1 MAKNQK
7 QVAISEF
14 FEKNKHFLGFD
25 SLTRSLITAVKEAV
39 DNSLDA
45 CEEARILPE
54 IRVQITKIDD
64 KKNIVELKSE
74 DNGPGI
80 PQRSIEKVF
89 GQLLF
94 GSRFHAIRQSRGQQG
109 IGITGVVMYS
119 QLTTGRKT
127 HVRSKIATEASAAIV
142 DIGLDTRKNKATKS
156 NESREIWERPDGSFK
171 EHGLEVTTRMKAKY
185 QKGRQSVYQYLR
197 MTSIVNPHADIT
209 FIDPEGQT
217 HHQ

>member
-1 MAKNQK
+1 MVIRVAGIADKMAKNQK
-7 QVAISEF
+7 QIAISEF

-25 SLTRSLITAVKEAV
+25 SLQRSVITAVKEAV

-54 IRVQITKIDD
+54 IKVKISKIDS
-64 KKNIVELKSE
+64 KKDILELQTE

-80 PQRSIEKVF
+80 PQKSIEKVF

-119 QLTTGRKT
+119 QLTTGKPT
-127 HVRSKIATEASAAIV
+127 HVKSKIATESTAAVV

-156 NESREIWERPDGSFK
+156 NSGREIWELEDGEMK
-171 EHGLEVTTRMKAKY
+171 KHGLEVTTRMKAKY
-185 QKGRQSVYQYLR
+185 QKGRQSVWQYLL
-197 MTSIVNPHADIT
+197 
-209 FIDPEGQT
+209 
-217 HHQ
+217 

>member
-1 MAKNQK
+1 MVIRVAGIADKMAKNQK
-7 QVAISEF
+7 QIAISEF

-25 SLTRSLITAVKEAV
+25 SLQRSVITAVKEAV

-54 IRVQITKIDD
+54 IKVKISKIDS
-64 KKNIVELKSE
+64 KKDILELQTE

-80 PQRSIEKVF
+80 PQKSIEKVF

-119 QLTTGRKT
+119 QLTTGKPT
-127 HVRSKIATEASAAIV
+127 HVLSKVASDPTAV
-142 DIGLDTRKNKATKS
+142 SVNIGLDTRKNKAVKS
-156 NESREIWERPDGSFK
+156 DQTRIIWENDDQTMK
-171 EHGLEVTTRMKAKY
+171 EHGLRVTTRMKAKY
-185 QKGRQSVYQYLR
+185 QRGRQSVFQ
-197 MTSIVNPHADIT
+197 
-209 FIDPEGQT
+209 
-217 HHQ
+217 

>member
-1 MAKNQK
+1 MSGIAQKLASNQK

-25 SLTRSLITAVKEAV
+25 SPVRSLITAVKEAV

-45 CEEARILPE
+45 CEEARILPS
-54 IRVQITKIDD
+54 IKVKVSKIDT
-64 KKNIVELKSE
+64 KKDIIELVCE

-80 PQRSIEKVF
+80 PQKSIEKVF

-119 QLTTGRKT
+119 QLTTGKPT
-127 HVRSKIATEASAAIV
+127 HVKSKIATESTAAVV

-156 NESREIWERPDGSFK
+156 NSGREIWLLDDGEMKKARIGSYNPNESKISERTSKCLAVFTND
-171 EHGLEVTTRMKAKY
+171 KY
-185 QKGRQSVYQYLR
+185 CQS
-197 MTSIVNPHADIT
+197 SC
-209 FIDPEGQT
+209 
-217 HHQ
+217 

>member
-1 MAKNQK
+1 MSGTAERMAKNQK

-64 KKNIVELKSE
+64 KKNIIELKSE

-156 NESREIWERPDGSFK
+156 NESREIWEQPDGSFK
-171 EHGLEVTTRMKAKY
+171 EHGLEVTTL
-185 QKGRQSVYQYLR
+185 SL
-197 MTSIVNPHADIT
+197 IHI
-209 FIDPEGQT
+209 
-217 HHQ
+217 